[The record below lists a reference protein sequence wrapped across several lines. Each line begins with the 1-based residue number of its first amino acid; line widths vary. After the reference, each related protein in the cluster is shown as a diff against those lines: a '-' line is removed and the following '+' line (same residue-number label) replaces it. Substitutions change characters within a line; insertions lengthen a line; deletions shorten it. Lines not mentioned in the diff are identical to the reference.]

1 MDDITI
7 RPAEPAELDVV
18 AGLRWRWFLE
28 GGDQPVTTRAEFVR
42 HFVDWAEENGSSHR
56 CMVVVRDGT
65 LMGMAWLAVVQ
76 RVPSPQALRRASGDL
91 QCVYVIPG
99 ERDGGVGGRLVEA
112 VLARA
117 QDLGLERVTVHSSPR
132 AIPAYARRGF
142 ASSPRLL
149 HARVCRSDPYP

>member
-1 MDDITI
+1 
-7 RPAEPAELDVV
+7 
-18 AGLRWRWFLE
+18 
-28 GGDQPVTTRAEFVR
+28 
-42 HFVDWAEENGSSHR
+42 
-56 CMVVVRDGT
+56 MVVVRDGVII
-65 LMGMAWLAVVQ
+65 GMAWLAVVQ
-76 RVPSPQALRRASGDL
+76 RVPSPRALRRASGDL

-149 HARVCRSDPYP
+149 HTDVAAATPTLDRAGGGSPRTSAAGSAAVDTNGALRRLG